1 MRRTSPQNT
10 FNTPTL
16 RRSRIKDQAVLPSQQ
31 QESKSGSSPG
41 QGSPTLD
48 TLAVSTAEWVLGA
61 AQDPD
66 DVVIWWGAKKSESCD
81 WWLKHNDLCKCS
93 GIEGCERGH
102 AWADYKTIGLWT
114 QTCKKPSITATTTY
128 TPPEKAPTLP
138 VCDPFGS
145 PFCIV
150 VILQPVTVFIF
161 PPSLWLLHMR
171 KKFGHVTPLWP
182 RFV

>member
-16 RRSRIKDQAVLPSQQ
+16 RRSGIKDQAVLPSQQ

-48 TLAVSTAEWVLGA
+48 TLAVSTAEWVLVA
-61 AQDPD
+61 TQDPD
-66 DVVIWWGAKKSESCD
+66 DVAIWWGAKKSESCE

-102 AWADYKTIGLWT
+102 EWADYQTIGLWA
-114 QTCKKPSITATTTY
+114 QTCKKPSITATTTTY

-138 VCDPFGS
+138 ICDPFVS

-150 VILQPVTVFIF
+150 VIL
-161 PPSLWLLHMR
+161 
-171 KKFGHVTPLWP
+171 
-182 RFV
+182 